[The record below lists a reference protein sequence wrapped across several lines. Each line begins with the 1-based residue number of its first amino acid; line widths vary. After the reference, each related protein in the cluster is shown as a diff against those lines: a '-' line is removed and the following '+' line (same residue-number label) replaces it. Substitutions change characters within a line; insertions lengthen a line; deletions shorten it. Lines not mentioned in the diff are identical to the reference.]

1 METQEIED
9 NDLIKEN
16 KILDMELDEEKEYS
30 NIKKFLAEFIG
41 TTCLAVS
48 LQLLNLIYRDYI
60 STDGP
65 LILVSMIYLFG
76 KVSGGHFNPAVSIPM
91 CIRKK
96 ITLSQ
101 CFYYIGAQIL
111 GSFVGNIVA
120 GLISI
125 KSLSISHIK
134 NNTYDYYDYDYDYD
148 RNNSTK
154 ITAWSYVS
162 CFIYEMISTFI
173 LVLIIFGS
181 YTKENKNVSG
191 IFIGLTYYTLCSIN
205 SMISDDSFNPAI
217 SLASHVVL
225 AIGYQNEYFVQ
236 IWLFIIAPIIG
247 GIAGGFAF
255 MLFEDE
261 Y

>member
-1 METQEIED
+1 MH
-9 NDLIKEN
+9 
-16 KILDMELDEEKEYS
+16 
-30 NIKKFLAEFIG
+30 
-41 TTCLAVS
+41 
-48 LQLLNLIYRDYI
+48 LIYPNYFY
-60 STDGP
+60 TEGP
-65 LILVSMIYLFG
+65 LVLVSMIYLFG

-96 ITLSQ
+96 ITLPQ
-101 CFYYIGAQIL
+101 CFYYIGAQLL

-125 KSLSISHIK
+125 KSLSISYIK

-148 RNNSTK
+148 YDRNNSTE

-173 LVLIIFGS
+173 LVLVIFGS

-191 IFIGLTYYTLCSIN
+191 IFIGLTYYVLCSIN
-205 SMISDDSFNPAI
+205 SMISDDSFNPAM

-225 AIGYQNEYFVQ
+225 AIGYKNEHFVQ

-255 MLFEDE
+255 MLFENE